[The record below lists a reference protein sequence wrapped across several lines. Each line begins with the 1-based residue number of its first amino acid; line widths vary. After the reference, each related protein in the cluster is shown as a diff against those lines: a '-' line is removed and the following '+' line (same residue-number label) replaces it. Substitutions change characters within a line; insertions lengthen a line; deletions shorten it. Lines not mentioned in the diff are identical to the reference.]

1 MRKVINCNNF
11 AVSSTWYEESS
22 PSDLLLEEL
31 VCKFTTVDWSLATN
45 TYQPNPRDFTVNSM
59 PVRKEQKKSC
69 AELD

>member
-11 AVSSTWYEESS
+11 TVSSTWYEESS
-22 PSDLLLEEL
+22 PSDWLLEEL
-31 VCKFTTVDWSLATN
+31 VCKFTTVDATN

-59 PVRKEQKKSC
+59 PIHKEHKKSY